1 MKKYFEY
8 IGLIIFTGFGFFYT
22 NKVTDLMN
30 NKDPLMIEI
39 KEFAS
44 NNNTLCKEGYVTN
57 EGVVL
62 GKNGKEVDYTL
73 TYSNMQGKK
82 FDELDVV
89 YKEVDCKINLSS
101 IKDNYIIKGNESK
114 NMISIFIKI
123 NDNSLVKDIVNVFD
137 KNNVKVNLIVNN
149 LNNINEY
156 ISYVKNGHYVL
167 YSGESNK
174 DLKEFKSTLNLE
186 NNFCISLYN
195 NSTLDNCFKNN
206 FYVLKTNNI
215 YKDNILYNTKANLE
229 KGEFYVFYENK
240 NTLEE
245 ISALIKFIKGKNID
259 IVNINKLLE

>member
-89 YKEVDCKINLSS
+89 YKEVDCKINLNS

-137 KNNVKVNLIVNN
+137 KNNVKFL
-149 LNNINEY
+149 
-156 ISYVKNGHYVL
+156 
-167 YSGESNK
+167 
-174 DLKEFKSTLNLE
+174 
-186 NNFCISLYN
+186 
-195 NSTLDNCFKNN
+195 LDWTSFH
-206 FYVLKTNNI
+206 V
-215 YKDNILYNTKANLE
+215 
-229 KGEFYVFYENK
+229 
-240 NTLEE
+240 
-245 ISALIKFIKGKNID
+245 
-259 IVNINKLLE
+259 

>member
-30 NKDPLMIEI
+30 SKDPLMIEI

-89 YKEVDCKINLSS
+89 YKEVDCKINLNS

-114 NMISIFIKI
+114 NMISIFIFRRTLVWMRQLVG
-123 NDNSLVKDIVNVFD
+123 SLSCRSIRTV
-137 KNNVKVNLIVNN
+137 LI
-149 LNNINEY
+149 LLL
-156 ISYVKNGHYVL
+156 HL
-167 YSGESNK
+167 
-174 DLKEFKSTLNLE
+174 
-186 NNFCISLYN
+186 C
-195 NSTLDNCFKNN
+195 CFG
-206 FYVLKTNNI
+206 I
-215 YKDNILYNTKANLE
+215 
-229 KGEFYVFYENK
+229 
-240 NTLEE
+240 
-245 ISALIKFIKGKNID
+245 
-259 IVNINKLLE
+259 

>member
-1 MKKYFEY
+1 MA
-8 IGLIIFTGFGFFYT
+8 L
-22 NKVTDLMN
+22 
-30 NKDPLMIEI
+30 
-39 KEFAS
+39 
-44 NNNTLCKEGYVTN
+44 
-57 EGVVL
+57 
-62 GKNGKEVDYTL
+62 
-73 TYSNMQGKK
+73 
-82 FDELDVV
+82 
-89 YKEVDCKINLSS
+89 
-101 IKDNYIIKGNESK
+101 
-114 NMISIFIKI
+114 IKI
-123 NDNSLVKDIVNVFD
+123 M
-137 KNNVKVNLIVNN
+137 NN

-195 NSTLDNCFKNN
+195 NSTLDKCFKNN

-259 IVNINKLLE
+259 IVNINRLLD